1 MLARIALTL
10 MLLTPL
16 HAHAQ
21 ADAATHDDGEDTS
34 DDDRARDEAY
44 RAALASLSDDAPEDD
59 IHLRLELTMGFAGGY
74 GRYADLGLGQSTLP
88 AGAIDGGSVSG
99 AAMAGLRY
107 DLRLVV
113 AFVRMTVGGDLL
125 WGLFSSSAERM
136 VSGVRV
142 RDERLFDGALRFGLG
157 LEANV
162 EGVRLFADVL
172 GTVHFVENVLFFD
185 GTAVGT
191 TSTAFAPGARIGVRV
206 PVVSHF
212 FVQASIDASPFGP
225 TWIGGDISVGG
236 AIE

>member
-1 MLARIALTL
+1 MLARIAFTLTL
-10 MLLTPL
+10 LTTLPV
-16 HAHAQ
+16 HAQ
-21 ADAATHDDGEDTS
+21 DATDATPPDADLTYDE
-34 DDDRARDEAY
+34 AREEAY
-44 RAALASLSDDAPEDD
+44 RAALAPREETDDDV
-59 IHLRLELTMGFAGGY
+59 HLRLELTMGFAGGY

-88 AGAIDGGSVSG
+88 AGAIDGGPVNG

-125 WGLFSSSAERM
+125 WGLFSSSAERT

-162 EGVRLFADVL
+162 DGIRLFADVI

-185 GTAVGT
+185 GTPVST

-206 PVVSHF
+206 PVVPHF

-225 TWIGGDISVGG
+225 TWIGGDLSVGG